1 MENAAKVTAGSKI
14 INGWAMYDWANSSYS
29 LVITSA
35 IFPIYFHKIV
45 TAEGSEMVRF
55 MGMNFNSASLLT
67 YALSA
72 AFLVIAVLSPLLSSL
87 ADYSGRKKAFMF
99 FFCTL
104 GAASC
109 SSLFFFDSIDALA
122 VGIFGFML
130 AAIGFAGSIVF
141 YNAFLPEIAA
151 PEDQDRI
158 SARGFAFGYIGSSL
172 LMIFSLTMI
181 LKPEWYGGV
190 SAGFASRL
198 AFLLVGIWWF
208 AFAQITF
215 LTVPE
220 HTEKRAFTRKI
231 LLNGYRELQKV
242 WNELRQLKRLKTFL
256 LAFFFYN
263 MGTQTVMYVATIFGE
278 NELKLP
284 TEILIMVVLI
294 IQFVAIAGAY
304 LFSFLSGK
312 YGNVRA
318 LSIAIFVWAFICIAA
333 YFDDKRYGVN
343 EQTMFIV
350 IAAFVGMVMGGIQS
364 LSRSTYSKLLPETR
378 DHASYFSFYDVC
390 DKVGTVAGT
399 FMYGYV
405 IEATGSM
412 RNSIIGLI
420 IFFIIGLILLLRLPK
435 TTGGQA
441 RLEPAL

>member
-1 MENAAKVTAGSKI
+1 
-14 INGWAMYDWANSSYS
+14 MYDWANSAYS

-45 TAEGSEMVRF
+45 TASGTEMVKF
-55 MGMNFNSASLLT
+55 MGMTFNSASLLT

-72 AFLVIAVLSPLLSSL
+72 AFLVIAALSPLLSSL

-104 GAASC
+104 GAVAC
-109 SSLFFFDSIDALA
+109 SLLFFFDSTDTLGT
-122 VGIFGFML
+122 GIFGFML
-130 AAIGFAGSIVF
+130 AAIGFSGSIVF

-151 PEDQDRI
+151 PQDQDRV
-158 SARGFAFGYIGSSL
+158 SARGFALGYIGSSL

-181 LKPEWYGGV
+181 LYPQWYGGIEAF
-190 SAGFASRL
+190 SAMRIT
-198 AFLLVGIWWF
+198 FLLVGIWWF
-208 AFAQITF
+208 VFAQITF
-215 LTVPE
+215 ITVPE
-220 HTEKRAFTRKI
+220 HTTKRPFTSKI

-242 WNELRQLKRLKTFL
+242 WKELRQLKRLKVFL

-278 NELKLP
+278 NELKLNSD
-284 TEILIMVVLI
+284 TLIKVILI

-304 LFSFLSGK
+304 LFSSLSSR

-318 LSIAIFVWAFICIAA
+318 LSIAIFVWVLICIAA
-333 YFDDKRYGVN
+333 YFDDKRFGVD
-343 EQTMFIV
+343 EEKMFIT

-390 DKVGTVAGT
+390 DKIGTVAGT
-399 FMYGYV
+399 FMYGFV

-420 IFFIIGLILLLRLPK
+420 VFFIIGLILLLRLPK
-435 TTGGQA
+435 TT
-441 RLEPAL
+441 RHPLELTPNT

>member
-1 MENAAKVTAGSKI
+1 MENVAQKTAPKKV
-14 INGWAMYDWANSSYS
+14 INAWAMYDWANSAYS

-35 IFPIYFHKIV
+35 IFPIYFHKV
-45 TAEGSEMVRF
+45 ATANGSEIVQF

-72 AFLVIAVLSPLLSSL
+72 AFLVIAALSPLLSSL

-104 GAASC
+104 GSISC
-109 SSLFFFDSIDALA
+109 SSLFFFDSTDSLGI
-122 VGIFGFML
+122 GIFGFML
-130 AAIGFAGSIVF
+130 AAIGYSGSIVF

-151 PEDQDRI
+151 PQDQDRV
-158 SARGFAFGYIGSSL
+158 SARGFALGYIGSSL

-181 LKPEWYGGV
+181 LFPQWYGV
-190 SAGFASRL
+190 SAGFASRF

-215 LTVPE
+215 TIVPE
-220 HTEKRAFTRKI
+220 HTTKRKFTGKI
-231 LLNGYRELQKV
+231 LLNGYRKLQKV

-278 NELKLP
+278 NELKLK
-284 TEILIMVVLI
+284 TEILITVVLI

-304 LFSFLSGK
+304 LFSNLSAK

-318 LSIAIFVWAFICIAA
+318 LSIAIFVWIFVCIAA
-333 YFDDKRYGVN
+333 YFDDKRFGID

-364 LSRSTYSKLLPETR
+364 LSRSTYSKLLPETT

-399 FMYGYV
+399 FMYGFV

-420 IFFIIGLILLLRLPK
+420 VFFIIGLILLLRLPK
-435 TTGGQA
+435 AA
-441 RLEPAL
+441 RQFESVSI